1 MNFNFGNM
9 TVSLRRSG
17 NNCYLRAVHQESPL
31 RSANRAARSHGG
43 KAMRI
48 VQHQKKVCIM
58 ENNNVRDC
66 EWDDTVQF
74 FWNANVIY
82 SRFNDWKDNVLY
94 ACPPG
99 GIYMVPDPVFL
110 GTYVRNNLEFSDYFS
125 ASCPNC
131 GKQLYPYHI
140 DGCPTSERVDL
151 QLSCNE
157 CGWKGFVEVKGWHI
171 RSRMLKLTQ
180 SEDQSRLEKILIQKP
195 DFKAA
200 TINDLIDAAVNTIF
214 SY

>member
-1 MNFNFGNM
+1 
-9 TVSLRRSG
+9 
-17 NNCYLRAVHQESPL
+17 
-31 RSANRAARSHGG
+31 
-43 KAMRI
+43 
-48 VQHQKKVCIM
+48 M

-74 FWNANVIY
+74 LWNANVIY

-140 DGCPTSERVDL
+140 DGCTMP
-151 QLSCNE
+151 
-157 CGWKGFVEVKGWHI
+157 
-171 RSRMLKLTQ
+171 
-180 SEDQSRLEKILIQKP
+180 P
-195 DFKAA
+195 
-200 TINDLIDAAVNTIF
+200 
-214 SY
+214 

>member
-1 MNFNFGNM
+1 
-9 TVSLRRSG
+9 
-17 NNCYLRAVHQESPL
+17 
-31 RSANRAARSHGG
+31 
-43 KAMRI
+43 
-48 VQHQKKVCIM
+48 M

-66 EWDDTVQF
+66 EWDDTVRF
-74 FWNANVIY
+74 FRNANEIY
-82 SRFNDWKDNVLY
+82 SRFNDWKDNERFYFIPMKMRLLY

-110 GTYVRNNLEFSDYFS
+110 GTYVRNNLEFSDYFT

-157 CGWKGFVEVKGWHI
+157 CGWKGFVEVEGWHI

-180 SEDQSRLEKILIQKP
+180 REDLSRLEKILIQKP

>member
-1 MNFNFGNM
+1 
-9 TVSLRRSG
+9 
-17 NNCYLRAVHQESPL
+17 
-31 RSANRAARSHGG
+31 
-43 KAMRI
+43 MRI

-140 DGCPTSERVDL
+140 DGCP
-151 QLSCNE
+151 
-157 CGWKGFVEVKGWHI
+157 
-171 RSRMLKLTQ
+171 M
-180 SEDQSRLEKILIQKP
+180 P
-195 DFKAA
+195 P
-200 TINDLIDAAVNTIF
+200 
-214 SY
+214 